1 MKNTPKIMSATCL
14 CAILAS
20 ISGCSNI
27 SNSDDSV
34 ATTAPIYVQEDEY
47 QYGNNTSETSD
58 IGAPDNNAEEPSDTS
73 SSLSTTSGANAE
85 ENKPHIVSDNENTAF
100 DLPAD
105 KAYNT
110 SLKPNITDDVIFE
123 VELIYTENFETDNPQ
138 VVATEVLPLTA
149 STTYADICNLK
160 NFNLVTVDGDMS
172 YELDKNGRFDYYG
185 IMHTTANSPATYT
198 LGTDTYSVAPTINLE
213 LIGKGNQVITEANSL
228 VSTNDD
234 IHVKAISAKTVSYN
248 VNTEDQECSTP
259 VMLSFNVSLPEEE
272 PTSYKI
278 GADWMMTLSNL
289 KNQNIIPADF
299 KAEDF
304 YMGNNRDYLVLK
316 NSDYTLVFVK
326 EGSVVGSI
334 SLIKN

>member
-1 MKNTPKIMSATCL
+1 MKNKNKIIGLACL
-14 CAILAS
+14 CVMLAGVT
-20 ISGCSNI
+20 GCSNGSQSSESVSSTSSQI
-27 SNSDDSV
+27 NSQ
-34 ATTAPIYVQEDEY
+34 A
-47 QYGNNTSETSD
+47 NNTDNEASD
-58 IGAPDNNAEEPSDTS
+58 ISDTS
-73 SSLSTTSGANAE
+73 NSADSSAKLDSTSNADAGESKPRILSET
-85 ENKPHIVSDNENTAF
+85 ENTTF

-110 SLKPNITDDVIFE
+110 SLKPNVTDDVKFE
-123 VELIYTENFETDNPQ
+123 VELIYTENFETDDPH

-149 STTYADICNLK
+149 TTTYADICNLA
-160 NFNLVTVDGDMS
+160 NFSLVTVDGDMS

-198 LGTDTYSVAPTINLE
+198 LGTYTYSIDPTINLE
-213 LIGKGNQVITEANSL
+213 LVDKGNQIVTDATAL
-228 VSTNDD
+228 VSTNDK
-234 IHVKAISAKTVSYN
+234 ILVKAISAKTVSYN
-248 VNTEDQECSTP
+248 VSTEDQECSTP
-259 VMLSFNVSLPEEE
+259 VMLSFNVSLPNEE

-278 GADWMMTLSNL
+278 GADWLVTLSNL
-289 KNQNIIPADF
+289 ENQDIIPADF

>member
-1 MKNTPKIMSATCL
+1 MKNKNKIIGLACL
-14 CAILAS
+14 CVMLAGVT
-20 ISGCSNI
+20 GCSNGSQ
-27 SNSDDSV
+27 SNESV
-34 ATTAPIYVQEDEY
+34 YSASSQINSQD
-47 QYGNNTSETSD
+47 NTNSEVSD
-58 IGAPDNNAEEPSDTS
+58 ISGTS
-73 SSLSTTSGANAE
+73 SSADSSAAPDSTSNADAGE
-85 ENKPHIVSDNENTAF
+85 SKPRIISETENTTF

-110 SLKPNITDDVIFE
+110 SLKPNVTDDVKFE
-123 VELIYTENFETDNPQ
+123 VELIYTENFETDDPHI
-138 VVATEVLPLTA
+138 VATEVIPFTA
-149 STTYADICNLK
+149 STTYADICNLA
-160 NFNLVTVDGDMS
+160 NFSLVTVSGDIAID
-172 YELDKNGRFDYYG
+172 EDRHGQFDYYG

-198 LGTDTYSVAPTINLE
+198 LGTDVITIKPTINLE
-213 LIGKGNQVITEANSL
+213 LVDKQSQIVTDATSL
-228 VSTNDD
+228 TSTNED
-234 IHVKAISAKTVSYN
+234 IRVKAISAKTVAYN
-248 VNTEDQECSTP
+248 RNIEAQEHCTP

-278 GADWMMTLSNL
+278 GADWMVTLSNL
-289 KNQNIIPADF
+289 KKQDIIPADF